1 MRISNSSTSFCSI
14 LSSTCF
20 MKMLMCALR
29 LFRASAV
36 LFMLSAY
43 VESIVEVL
51 RYVESS
57 GSASIFPIRVLQI
70 CSGVAFGSQSC
81 SATV

>member
-29 LFRASAV
+29 LSRASAV
-36 LFMLSAY
+36 LVMLSAD

-51 RYVESS
+51 KPVESI
-57 GSASIFPIRVLQI
+57 GSASIFPIMVLQT
-70 CSGVAFGSQSC
+70 CSGVAVRSQPC
-81 SATV
+81 GATM